1 MLTPMERENT
11 PLIITLCVIIIL
23 LAISSVVLLVMNK
36 NLTIN
41 LTLNNKEV
49 TKTIEAQP
57 NYEKTGEKSAIELIG
72 NDNFVNFAIPE
83 AKYVDLAQGKYLLS
97 LQTNYNYALG
107 YDFANNNKVV
117 VSAVTNGLPNG
128 HVWVLEKDK
137 PLAID
142 LYDYHSP
149 DQAVRL
155 WTFFPELGPV
165 KDNEGSATIT
175 IEKIK

>member
-1 MLTPMERENT
+1 MERENT
-11 PLIITLCVIIIL
+11 PLIITLCAIIIL
-23 LAISSVVLLVMNK
+23 LAISSVVLLIMNK
-36 NLTIN
+36 NLTVN
-41 LTLNNKEV
+41 FTLNNKE
-49 TKTIEAQP
+49 IAQTAETQTT
-57 NYEKTGEKSAIELIG
+57 YDKTGEKATIQLYG
-72 NDNFVNFAIPE
+72 NDNFVNFALPE
-83 AKYVDLAQGKYLLS
+83 TKYVDLAQGKYLLS

-142 LYDYHSP
+142 LFDSHNP
-149 DQAVRL
+149 NQAIRL
-155 WTFFPELGPV
+155 WAFFPELGPV

-175 IEKIK
+175 IEKLK